1 MQPATRPVVVSLLL
15 ALVAGRAAPP
25 FQNEPPPPTT
35 PSQTGRG
42 PSLPTVPPPG
52 SATEPVIQAPAPS
65 PLPKERP
72 KVTPATL
79 SPASRA
85 LVSQAQAQR
94 KRGDLPGATVSL
106 ERALRIEP
114 RNPLIWIEMGQL
126 RMDQRNFPQA
136 EAMAR
141 KALSMSIGDDRTQ
154 SQAWQLVA
162 DSLRTLGQ
170 VCSKVADLIEAQ
182 RLERQGYRQQQDFL
196 RRLDQEP
203 GSQGPKKE

>member
-1 MQPATRPVVVSLLL
+1 M
-15 ALVAGRAAPP
+15 AAPEL
-25 FQNEPPPPTT
+25 Q
-35 PSQTGRG
+35 
-42 PSLPTVPPPG
+42 
-52 SATEPVIQAPAPS
+52 PVIEAPAPT

-72 KVTPATL
+72 KVAPATL

-85 LVSQAQAQR
+85 LVTQAQAQR

-126 RMDQRNFPQA
+126 RMDQRNYPQA

-141 KALSMSIGDDRTQ
+141 KALSMAIGDDRTQ

-162 DSLRTLGQ
+162 DSLRARGRN
-170 VCSKVADLIEAQ
+170 VEAQ
-182 RLERQGYRQQQDFL
+182 EALERSRELGTT
-196 RRLDQEP
+196 
-203 GSQGPKKE
+203 